1 MGNDSI
7 VGIYDL
13 CETVFDISLIALSIY
28 LAFTQ
33 EWFAGGFGWF
43 LLLGLS
49 PRAWRTCH
57 DR

>member
-13 CETVFDISLIALSIY
+13 CETVFEISLIALSIY

-33 EWFAGGFGWF
+33 EWFAGGFCWF

-49 PRAWRTCH
+49 PRAWRT
-57 DR
+57 